1 MNKAILVM
9 TSDNEF
15 YIDELRSLCKA
26 CEIEVSDVVIQKLE
40 KINPATYIGKG
51 KIEEIRMRLEGE
63 MVIFDDELSPLQ
75 VKNLTDQ
82 LQTEVTDRTD
92 LILRIFEQRAQTKEA
107 KLQVEIARDQYLL
120 PRLVGMQEHMAHQQ
134 GGSGFRG
141 SGEKQIELD
150 RRHISRRLSRSKKEL
165 AEIVKQRQV
174 QRERR
179 KRNDIP
185 VIALVGYTNSGK
197 STLLNTLCQNKEK
210 KVFQKDM
217 LFATLQTSTRNIKI
231 KNHPCL
237 LTDTVGFIE
246 RLPHNLIQAFRST
259 LEEVKE
265 ADLLLQVVDTSFE
278 DYQMQV
284 DTTNQVLKELGAEN
298 TPMIYVYN
306 KVDLNK
312 YGYVHPVSPY
322 VFISAKERIGLDLL
336 EQEISHLLFKDYETF
351 DLAIPYEQGEDF
363 KYLYAHTYVEKVE
376 YRDDYI
382 YMRIEAKRHTV
393 LDYLKYVLKN

>member
-1 MNKAILVM
+1 MMKAILVM
-9 TSDNEF
+9 TSDNSF
-15 YIDELRSLCKA
+15 YIDELKSLCIA
-26 CEIEVSDVVIQKLE
+26 CDIEVNDVVIQKLE

-51 KIEEIRMRLEGE
+51 KIEEIRLRLDGE
-63 MVIFDDELSPLQ
+63 IVIFDDELSPLQ

-120 PRLVGMQEHMAHQQ
+120 PRLAGMQEHMSHQQ

-150 RRHISRRLSRSKKEL
+150 RRIIARKLSRSKKEL
-165 AEIVKQRQV
+165 SEIVKQRQI
-174 QRERR
+174 QRKRR
-179 KRNDIP
+179 KRNDVP

-197 STLLNTLCQNKEK
+197 STLLNTLCQNKDK

-217 LFATLQTSTRNIKI
+217 LFATLQTSTRIIKI

-284 DTTNQVLKELGAEN
+284 DTTNQVLKELGVEN

-336 EQEISHLLFKDYETF
+336 EEEISHILFKDYETF
-351 DLAIPYEQGEDF
+351 DLAIPYDQGEDF
-363 KYLYAHTYVEKVE
+363 KSLYYETYVEKVE
-376 YRDDYI
+376 YRDEYI
-382 YMRIEAKRHTV
+382 YVRIEAKRHI
-393 LDYLKYVLKN
+393 LKKYLKYLLMN

>member
-15 YIDELRSLCKA
+15 YIDELKSLCKA
-26 CEIEVSDVVIQKLE
+26 CDIEASDVVIQKLE

-51 KIEEIRMRLEGE
+51 KIEEIRLRLEGE

-120 PRLVGMQEHMAHQQ
+120 PHLAGMQEHMSHQQ

-150 RRHISRRLSRSKKEL
+150 RRIISRRLSRSKKEL

-179 KRNDIP
+179 KRNDMP

-278 DYQMQV
+278 DYQLQV
-284 DTTNQVLKELGAEN
+284 DTTNQVLKELGVEN

-312 YGYVHPVSPY
+312 YGYVHPSTPY

-336 EQEISHLLFKDYETF
+336 EQEISRLLFKDYETF

-363 KYLYAHTYVEKVE
+363 KYLYSNTYVEKVE
-376 YRDDYI
+376 YCDNYI
-382 YMRIEAKRHTV
+382 YMRVEAKRHAI
-393 LDYLKYVLKN
+393 LYYLKYTLKN